1 MLSPQA
7 RQQLRVTRT
16 RVTARRD
23 TVGQNM
29 LKVLLSSCRTL
40 VFFVLFNC
48 YWKLNFLCG
57 SRHLSTGE
65 PCSKISHLSETS
77 PETTKET
84 ETPETPLAC
93 APPTVP
99 KHCPD
104 TPRALLTF
112 PQAGPFRSPASRAQ
126 PKGSSVST
134 SLPGIDTHLLDTLL
148 TPHLPPRPEGPLLP
162 PSPLQLHPPV
172 PPSGVRRSQNTSVGA
187 SFLPG
192 YPARPPNQ
200 ASTPTPWFKVP
211 SLFQGPSLPGS
222 QP

>member
-7 RQQLRVTRT
+7 HQQLRVTWT

-29 LKVLLSSCRTL
+29 LKLLLSSCRTL
-40 VFFVLFNC
+40 MFFVLFNC

-57 SRHLSTGE
+57 SRHISTGE

-84 ETPETPLAC
+84 ETPLAC

-112 PQAGPFRSPASRAQ
+112 PQAGPFQSPASRAQ
-126 PKGSSVST
+126 PKGSSVFT
-134 SLPGIDTHLLDTLL
+134 SLPSEDTHLLDTLL
-148 TPHLPPRPEGPLLP
+148 TPHLPPRPAPRAPFFPHLLC
-162 PSPLQLHPPV
+162 SILC
-172 PPSGVRRSQNTSVGA
+172 
-187 SFLPG
+187 
-192 YPARPPNQ
+192 
-200 ASTPTPWFKVP
+200 
-211 SLFQGPSLPGS
+211 
-222 QP
+222 